1 MSLSLCCSSLIAPSL
16 AIIAFFFLKCH
27 SRPRPVSAVDHDH
40 GHNRAGDGS
49 TAGMLRCALVLG
61 LASLSHAAALPPAGH
76 PPQSG
81 IRPDVPGCRGIGLS
95 GLDVTIPF
103 SPTVGERVAIFYS
116 FVPWILALVWVVMSV
131 VFRTTQLLLG
141 VVWAGVVVLLNEAV
155 WKKVLSQSRPT
166 GSCLHSKG
174 MPSTHSELALGM
186 FVWLGLELMF
196 HRRHWPEERRI
207 GSVIGLAVLL
217 LPVLPSRQVLC
228 DHSAAQVL
236 VGGVIGAVFGAG
248 YFAVLHYRGAAWL
261 SSLQLHP
268 FSQLDYVH
276 AAPHPVGPPHPGGAG
291 AGEGAAG
298 TGGGAIESD
307 ATSVSSAAS
316 HWVYDDYAGNALQ
329 TYGGTLSRSHS
340 EGELLN
346 ATRFRGG
353 GGGRAHG
360 MTAGAARW
368 RPAA

>member
-1 MSLSLCCSSLIAPSL
+1 
-16 AIIAFFFLKCH
+16 
-27 SRPRPVSAVDHDH
+27 
-40 GHNRAGDGS
+40 
-49 TAGMLRCALVLG
+49 MLRFAVLG
-61 LASLSHAAALPPAGH
+61 LGLAGLSHAAALPPPAVMQA
-76 PPQSG
+76 PQSS
-81 IRPDVPGCRGIGLS
+81 IRPDVPGCKGIGLS

-103 SPTVGERVAIFYS
+103 SPSILEKVAVFYS

-141 VVWAGVVVLLNEAV
+141 VAWAGAVVLLNEVV
-155 WKKVLSQSRPT
+155 WKKVLAQSRPQ

-228 DHSAAQVL
+228 DHSSTQVL
-236 VGGVIGAVFGAG
+236 VGGFIGAIFGAA

-261 SSLQLHP
+261 STLHLHP
-268 FSQLDYVH
+268 FSHLDHLPAACHPH
-276 AAPHPVGPPHPGGAG
+276 APGGVE
-291 AGEGAAG
+291 GEGGEAAG
-298 TGGGAIESD
+298 VGCGSHAP
-307 ATSVSSAAS
+307 SVSSESSAS
-316 HWVYDDYAGNALQ
+316 RWVYDDYAGNALQ
-329 TYGGTLSRSHS
+329 ARFNVGGTLSRSHS

-346 ATRFRGG
+346 VARYRGG
-353 GGGRAHG
+353 GGGGGGGRQ
-360 MTAGAARW
+360 
-368 RPAA
+368 RPV